1 MPIALDAAEQLLKFV
16 GFHWLKKE
24 STSDVPKQMF
34 LVASIADGQD
44 DDSIR
49 GAAAAN
55 DARNSVGRQKRDFA
69 CVCEIEG
76 NIFRAERL
84 SDHSEV
90 PATNRRSTLCTI
102 VRVAVE
108 PSRNGRQMARWI
120 WRLESE

>member
-16 GFHWLKKE
+16 GFHRLKKE

-55 DARNSVGRQKRDFA
+55 DARNSVD
-69 CVCEIEG
+69 
-76 NIFRAERL
+76 
-84 SDHSEV
+84 D
-90 PATNRRSTLCTI
+90 
-102 VRVAVE
+102 
-108 PSRNGRQMARWI
+108 RNGTLHVSV
-120 WRLESE
+120 RLKVIYSGRRGCRIIQRCLRPIGGVPYVP